1 MLRIASVVAA
11 LAIGATPSTAAA
23 QLLGQVFVEV
33 TRQATGEPVL
43 DLAPRDFDVAENGRS
58 GGIVSAALDADP
70 MKIAVLIDNGDRLV
84 ATNALNPL
92 RAGLNEFLD
101 TLAPQH
107 EISLLTIARSVQQ
120 RVDFTTDRTELKEG
134 VGLLFPDQGAGAR
147 LLDGV
152 RETWDRR
159 FEDDDSFPVM
169 VLVLTDGTEASGN
182 YNDNQYADLIDP
194 LIAKRGH
201 GPRRA
206 PRDAW
211 RGAGAAAV
219 AAVRPQ
225 HRAEHRRHRGDLRG
239 ADRVRTHP
247 AAARGADERTLRHGL
262 ETLSGGL
269 RASGSAGAANLGQ
282 RRRQRVDVQPLP
294 GSPHAAVGGVP
305 APIRTTCS
313 VSTSLTKNRLPEMAG
328 WALGP
333 GPWSAVA
340 ANMSY
345 GAAYVVCQSTEPVC
359 ASSDVIISSSFRRVN
374 TNTRSADD
382 ERRGVALADLYA
394 PLPRST
400 RQARQ
405 AAR

>member
-1 MLRIASVVAA
+1 MFRFASLVAA
-11 LAIGATPSTAAA
+11 LAVGATPSTAAA

-43 DLAPRDFDVAENGRS
+43 DLAPRDFEVAENGRS
-58 GGIVSAALDADP
+58 GGIVSADLDTDP

-194 LIAKRGH
+194 LIANGVTVH
-201 GPRRA
+201 
-206 PRDAW
+206 
-211 RGAGAAAV
+211 AV
-219 AAVRPQ
+219 LLATR
-225 HRAEHRRHRGDLRG
+225 
-239 ADRVRTHP
+239 
-247 AAARGADERTLRHGL
+247 
-262 ETLSGGL
+262 
-269 RASGSAGAANLGQ
+269 
-282 RRRQRVDVQPLP
+282 
-294 GSPHAAVGGVP
+294 GGVRAQQRLP
-305 APIRTTCS
+305 QYALNIAQNTGGIVETFVAPTGYERILPQLAERMNEHYDTVSKRYRVVFERPDPPGERIS
-313 VSTSLTKNRLPEMAG
+313 VSVAGSGLTFNLY
-328 WALGP
+328 L
-333 GPWSAVA
+333 
-340 ANMSY
+340 
-345 GAAYVVCQSTEPVC
+345 
-359 ASSDVIISSSFRRVN
+359 DRRM
-374 TNTRSADD
+374 
-382 ERRGVALADLYA
+382 
-394 PLPRST
+394 PR
-400 RQARQ
+400 
-405 AAR
+405 